1 MAFQLSPGVLVTE
14 EDRTTVVPS
23 VATTAGAF
31 SGAFQ
36 WGPVEQVT
44 TVNSENNLVEQF
56 GRPNDDTAGYFFTAA
71 NFLSYGN
78 NLQLIRVI
86 NKATA
91 KNAVSTPTGSVTDV
105 TVISSPD
112 TLTSA
117 AGFTV
122 TFDPPSNS
130 QGITATG
137 FTVLSDTGLV
147 NSIGVSDPGFGY
159 SQLPN
164 IVISGGG
171 GTGATAAATLQNGR
185 LTFVVVAA
193 GGNNYSSLSN
203 VEIVGGGGLGA
214 QVEPII
220 TYSLAYA
227 NVITGGTDYTNNATI
242 GLVDGDGTIDA
253 NLSLIVGYAID
264 SITVGTGGNG
274 YIDGN
279 VTVTISGGNGTG
291 AVGNIQLD
299 ANGVITAI
307 SLDDA
312 GSGYTSAPNIIIDR
326 NDDANVGIF
335 ANATATAVLS
345 SNGTIKGV
353 LFISNGQGYTIAPN
367 VVVIRNEANVEGAN
381 AEITLGLGYGTI
393 NAVTVLNSGNSF
405 TSLPT
410 VVFNRNSSLGGT
422 NASAIPRIEY
432 SIQAI
437 NVNTR
442 GSGYSSTPNV
452 TIVPSIFDNPGNPAS
467 AAAIVTYRIADVVI
481 TNTGTGYSAAPNI
494 TITNSSTGQTV
505 TANTTVETQGVLITN
520 SERYD
525 DVFSS
530 GGLLYG
536 EFAAKYAGQLGN
548 SLKVSIAD
556 ADTYVGWEYAAQ
568 FDSAPGT
575 SSYATDRGGSNDEI
589 HIIIVDNSSDWTGV
603 PGTILEKY
611 SFVSKGSD
619 ARNTDG
625 SSNYY
630 KDVLNTQ
637 SRYLWWMNHIAGTTN
652 WGTTVANKTF
662 DSLSAAYSKVLSA
675 GVSGDNIT
683 AGNVSSGYSIF
694 SNDELYDIS
703 LIPMGPTS
711 DISVVNSVISIAES
725 RRDTMVFVSPPLSSV
740 QNTLSPATN
749 IRNYRDT
756 ITSSSFAVLDS
767 GWKYQYD
774 RYNDK
779 YRFVPLNGDI
789 AGLTARTDYIA
800 DPWFSPAGYNRGII
814 KNVVKLAYS
823 PSKTDRDELYKKGI
837 NPVVTFPGQGT
848 ILFGDKTLQARPSA
862 FDRINVRRLFIILE
876 KAIATASKF
885 QLFEFNDPF
894 TRAQFRN
901 LVEPFLRD
909 VQGRRGITDF
919 RVICDETNNTDEIV
933 DRNEF
938 VADIFIK
945 PARSINFIRLNFVAT
960 RSSVSFEEVGA

>member
-1 MAFQLSPGVLVTE
+1 M
-14 EDRTTVVPS
+14 
-23 VATTAGAF
+23 
-31 SGAFQ
+31 
-36 WGPVEQVT
+36 T

-78 NLQLIRVI
+78 NLQLVRVL

-105 TVISSPD
+105 TIISSPD

-117 AGFTV
+117 ANFTV

-137 FTVLSDTGLV
+137 FAVLTDTGLV
-147 NSIGVSDPGFGY
+147 NSIGVTNPGFGY

-171 GTGATAAATLQNGR
+171 GTGAAATATLQDGR
-185 LTFVVVAA
+185 ITFVVVVDS
-193 GGNNYSSLSN
+193 GNNYSSLSN
-203 VEIVGGGGLGA
+203 VEIVGGGGFGA
-214 QVEPII
+214 QVQPII
-220 TYSLAYA
+220 TYSVAYA
-227 NVITGGTDYTNNATI
+227 NVISGGTNYTNNATI
-242 GLVDGDGTIDA
+242 GLVGGDGTSA
-253 NLSLIVGYAID
+253 NLSPIVGFPLD
-264 SITVGTGGNG
+264 SITIVDGGNG
-274 YIDGN
+274 YISGN
-279 VTVTISGGNGTG
+279 VTVTITGGDG
-291 AVGNIQLD
+291 ANADGNVQLD
-299 ANGVITAI
+299 ANGTITSI
-307 SLDDA
+307 TLDDV
-312 GSGYTSAPNIIIDR
+312 GFGYVSAPNVTINR
-326 NDDANVGIF
+326 NDDANASIF
-335 ANATATAVLS
+335 ANATATSVLS
-345 SNGTIKGV
+345 SNGTITGV
-353 LFISNGQGYTIAPN
+353 IFVSNGQGYTVAPN
-367 VVVIRNEANVEGAN
+367 VVVIRNEANIEGAN
-381 AEITLGLGYGTI
+381 AEITLGLGYGVI
-393 NAVTVLNSGNSF
+393 NAVTVLNPGNSYI
-405 TSLPT
+405 SVPT
-410 VVFNRNSSLGGT
+410 VVFNKNNNLGGT
-422 NASAIPRIEY
+422 NASAIARIEY

-442 GSGYSSTPNV
+442 GSGYTSNPTV
-452 TIVPSIFDNPGNPAS
+452 TIVPSIFDNPGTPAS
-467 AAAIVTYRIADVVI
+467 ASALVTYRIADVVV
-481 TNTGTGYSAAPNI
+481 TNPGTGYSVAPNV
-494 TITNSSTGQTV
+494 TISNSSTGQTAI
-505 TANTTVETQGVLITN
+505 ANTSVGTQGVLITN
-520 SERYD
+520 SENYD
-525 DVFSS
+525 DLFNS

-536 EFAAKYAGQLGN
+536 EFAAKFPGQLGN
-548 SLKVSIAD
+548 AIKISIAD
-556 ADTYVGWEYAAQ
+556 ANTFTGWEYAAQ

-575 SSYATDRGGSNDEI
+575 SSYAIDRGGINDEM
-589 HIIIVDNSSDWTGV
+589 HIIVIDSSSEWTGI
-603 PGTILEKY
+603 PNTILEKY

-619 ARNTDG
+619 SKSTDG

-630 KDVLNTQ
+630 KDVLNNQ
-637 SRYLWWMNHIAGTTN
+637 SRYVWWMNHIAGTTN

-662 DSLSAAYSKVLSA
+662 NSLSVAYSKVLSA
-675 GVSGDNIT
+675 GVSGDNVT
-683 AGNVSSGYSIF
+683 PGNVSTGYSIF

-703 LIPMGPTS
+703 LIPMGPTT
-711 DISVVNSVISIAES
+711 DISAVNNVIGIADS
-725 RRDTMVFVSPPLSSV
+725 RRDVMVFISPPLASV
-740 QNTLSPATN
+740 QNTLSPSTN
-749 IRNYRDT
+749 IKNYRDT
-756 ITSSSFAVLDS
+756 ISSSSFAVMDS

-789 AGLTARTDYIA
+789 AGLTARTDFIA

-823 PSKTDRDELYKKGI
+823 PSKTDRDELYRRGI

-862 FDRINVRRLFIILE
+862 FDRINVRRLFIVLE

-919 RVICDETNNTDEIV
+919 RVICDETNNTEVIV